1 MADFHIWKLESVGGA
16 FEDSKLQTLS
26 FLSSFSNS
34 FKKNV
39 RTPVPTHSGDTMAV
53 FTFSPLDFVFS
64 CLGLPLF
71 LADVVLD
78 VIAVVDFY
86 KEEAW
91 VRLSV
96 LLLLLVG
103 SSVLIQVYSWKWYIG
118 DGLHLQTPCD
128 VFLGSFRHLGV
139 LEKSVS
145 GFCGKGSDRQNSKDV
160 AVELSHDLCMLHLIE
175 TFSESAPQI
184 VLWLTII
191 LQDGKLDTSDAF
203 QEFSM
208 EVLCSIAAVA
218 FCVTTYHRSLR
229 SFLKDTNQ
237 LSIISSIIHFLW
249 NLLLLL
255 SRLTALALF
264 ASVLPCFIFTHVFC
278 SWMIFVLFAWRAQ
291 TNFMDDP
298 WGERLYRATVALI
311 WYFDWFNV
319 FKKRT
324 KKSALLYHSF
334 ILLDTCMLCGLWFW
348 RMNTHPP
355 QFVIPR
361 PYAEVMACSVVA
373 VYILGLVVKV
383 LYYRFFHPTLNQ
395 DNLRGEDQNEVSG
408 QNNDTRRERDET
420 EGPMMMRMMLMFL
433 TRLTLLMQ
441 LMLLKKLTLLM

>member
-1 MADFHIWKLESVGGA
+1 MP
-16 FEDSKLQTLS
+16 
-26 FLSSFSNS
+26 FLTQPSQSNRALDRHRS
-34 FKKNV
+34 REGN
-39 RTPVPTHSGDTMAV
+39 REQTPVPTHSGDTMAV

-118 DGLHLQTPCD
+118 DGLHLQTR
-128 VFLGSFRHLGV
+128 VESGLKKGLKTLHVLQLGIYVRWVTRSRTSFAFSERRH
-139 LEKSVS
+139 EA
-145 GFCGKGSDRQNSKDV
+145 NV

-184 VLWLTII
+184 VLTTL
-191 LQDGKLDTSDAF
+191 LLFPVLK
-203 QEFSM
+203 
-208 EVLCSIAAVA
+208 VLCSIAAVA

-420 EGPMMMRMMLMFL
+420 EGPMMMRMMASSPAPPRQTQNGNKRM
-433 TRLTLLMQ
+433 R
-441 LMLLKKLTLLM
+441 MLAEHFYS